1 MSVTRTRCCNPVL
14 DQPQWMLAVRREIS
28 SVPDGLIEKALDHP
42 RNFTPDGAGPDQCFS
57 DAREIACRPNQ
68 GAVVETN

>member
-1 MSVTRTRCCNPVL
+1 
-14 DQPQWMLAVRREIS
+14 MLAVRREIS